1 MADKTLSQVV
11 GSGGSFKSAFTSLRE
26 MITTATA
33 ITTITPPTG
42 QVVRITYLRA
52 SPTVNATEFELRI
65 GGRVVIAQGTA
76 IMGADGDTHFDG
88 AVSIGIGG
96 GSTGAANTSTN
107 SVLEGGID
115 EVFELE
121 RFAGAGSSVFYVY
134 ETGFIS

>member
-1 MADKTLSQVV
+1 MAIDSGSLV
-11 GSGGSFKSAFTSLRE
+11 GGIGNFKSTFTSLRE
-26 MITTATA
+26 TITSATA
-33 ITTITPPTG
+33 ITLITPPTG

-52 SPTVNATEFELRI
+52 PPTVNGTEFELRI
-65 GGRVVIAQGTA
+65 GGRVVVAQGTP

-88 AVSIGIGG
+88 ALAVGIGG
-96 GSTGAANTSTN
+96 GSTASSTTSTN

-121 RFAGAGSSVFYVY
+121 RFAGAGASIYYAY